1 MLNPNYG
8 IASVDPEWFPA
19 EAFGPAMGSKYAA
32 LVQMNVAPPVAGVTV
47 LHAGIAYANPVVD
60 LESESG
66 KVGPIGLY
74 TMVSGESGCG
84 KTVAKDYAY
93 ELMLRFHAAYLKGD
107 PDEIAAYEDA
117 GQPASVDEEDD
128 EDAASFT
135 QEKSPGKK
143 RQPSPYESYIQ
154 FSGTTEALLA
164 DLAVNPIANGI
175 DDEFTARQSG
185 SVTRHGN
192 TRVKLIDGQT
202 FSVALKTSGRLNII
216 DPRVTYLTLTQ
227 PSIRRAFDK
236 KCGEQYRTSGLGPR
250 EQFVE
255 YEGGPRAIRLGK
267 HDTPLWNTA
276 CMGFLRETARLFR
289 TGQKRRAVKLGGDGL
304 RAWEGVQDR
313 YQQRGRPHGD
323 LALLPEHAARQPEII
338 QRIAAGMHAFEGWSG
353 DVSADTVERAAV
365 IGDFLTGHYKARF
378 MPKPQVPR
386 EHTEASH
393 LEQCLRYY
401 VQQYG
406 QLAVKRNDLR
416 EYAANLGMTKAAVER
431 ALTVLCSSDRARI
444 VIGPDKAAWVAL
456 NPAYFQVL
464 RHLIA
469 Y

>member
-1 MLNPNYG
+1 MLNLNYG

-19 EAFGPAMGSKYAA
+19 GVFGPAMSSMSNA
-32 LVQMNVAPPVAGVTV
+32 LVQMNVASPVAGATV

-84 KTVAKDYAY
+84 KTIAKDYAY

-117 GQPASVDEEDD
+117 GQPASVDEEGDK
-128 EDAASFT
+128 DAAPA
-135 QEKSPGKK
+135 QGKTSSK
-143 RQPSPYESYIQ
+143 KHQPSPYDSYIQ
-154 FSGTTEALLA
+154 NSGTTEAFLA
-164 DLAVNPIANGI
+164 DLAINPTANGI
-175 DDEFTARQSG
+175 DDEFTARQTG

-192 TRVKLIDGQT
+192 TRVKLLDGQT

-216 DPRVTYLTLTQ
+216 EPRVTYLTLTQ

-236 KCGEQYRTSGLGPR
+236 KYGEEYRTSGLGPR
-250 EQFVE
+250 ELFVE
-255 YEGGPRAIRLGK
+255 YEGGPRTIRLGK
-267 HDTPLWNTA
+267 HDTPLWNAA
-276 CMGFLRETARLFR
+276 CMGFLRETAHLFR
-289 TGQKRRAVKLGGDGL
+289 TRQKRRAVKLGVDGL
-304 RAWEGVQDR
+304 RVWEGVQAR
-313 YQQRGRPHGD
+313 YQQRGRAHGD

-338 QRIAAGMHAFEGWSG
+338 QRIAAGMHAFEGWPG
-353 DVSADTVERAAV
+353 DISADTVERAAL
-365 IGDFLTGHYKARF
+365 IGHFFTEHYKARF

-386 EHTEASH
+386 EQREAGH

-406 QLAVKRNDLR
+406 QLAIKRNDLR
-416 EYAANLGMTKAAVER
+416 EYAANLRMTKAAVER

-444 VIGPDKAAWVAL
+444 VIGTDKAAWVAL
-456 NPAYFQVL
+456 NPIYFQVP
-464 RHLIA
+464 R
-469 Y
+469 YVTGY